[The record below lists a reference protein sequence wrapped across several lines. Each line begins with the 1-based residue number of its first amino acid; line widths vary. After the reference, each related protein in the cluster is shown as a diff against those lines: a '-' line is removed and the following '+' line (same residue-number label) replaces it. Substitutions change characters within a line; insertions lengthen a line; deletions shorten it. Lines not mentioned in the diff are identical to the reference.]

1 MHCLQ
6 DTCVVILPQ
15 LEQGFWKRLTGWEWR
30 REREREAKLATTP
43 DLLPCEDL
51 LRVEFREPPP
61 PASAG
66 MLGIMEERLLPS
78 SSIPVEARLEGPYD
92 ISNPIGM
99 KEFLV
104 E

>member
-1 MHCLQ
+1 MG
-6 DTCVVILPQ
+6 V
-15 LEQGFWKRLTGWEWR
+15 GR
-30 REREREAKLATTP
+30 REERIATTP

-51 LRVEFREPPP
+51 LRVEFRDPP

-66 MLGIMEERLLPS
+66 MLGIIEERLLPS
-78 SSIPVEARLEGPYD
+78 SSIPVEARLEAPYEGI

-99 KEFLV
+99 KEFLF